1 MEGDHMRMDRRS
13 ISIMTRRAI
22 LLAVGTTVLP
32 TAIHADPTLAGVV
45 ERIRGEGYV
54 DGAERRTLTATA
66 PVFVGDLVCTGNES
80 RIDLKLGTRTRIKL
94 GADARLKIDRFLVNA
109 GGELILERGAMRAE
123 FQTDE
128 GSALSVKS
136 PFALL
141 AVRGTQ
147 FFAGPIDGFFGV
159 FVERGVVAVTGGART
174 VTLLAE
180 TGTTIRWAGAEPRS
194 PARWNPG
201 RIRRALA
208 SVD

>member
-1 MEGDHMRMDRRS
+1 MTMDRRS
-13 ISIMTRRAI
+13 MQIMTRRGI
-22 LLAVGTTVLP
+22 LLAAGTAVLA
-32 TAIHADPTLAGVV
+32 TAAHADPAPAGVV
-45 ERIRGEGYV
+45 ERVRGESYV
-54 DGAERRTLTATA
+54 EGAERRTLAATA

-80 RIDLKLGTRTRIKL
+80 RIDLKLGTRTLIKL
-94 GADARLKIDRFLVNA
+94 GADARLKIDRFLINA
-109 GGELILERGAMRAE
+109 GGELVLERGAMRAE
-123 FQTDE
+123 FQPAD
-128 GSALSVKS
+128 GSGLTVKS

-159 FVERGVVAVTGGART
+159 FVERGAVAVIGGNRT

-180 TGTTIRWAGAEPRS
+180 MGTIVRWAGAEPRF
-194 PARWNPG
+194 PAQWTPG